1 MLGIA
6 ANHLPR
12 GSDIPGHG
20 YLIAFDA
27 FLTVL
32 RVSSVIIL
40 LNFIFDISTEQRGGE
55 QQAFIQN
62 LPFGANLAGVG
73 FLRFKI
79 GAVGTVTAARLRKGE
94 VVAAR
99 RLLGNGIVNID
110 IAVFRQVI
118 QRPGF
123 PVHQIA
129 RLGGVDG
136 GDRRTFCHASRAGD
150 GTASAAAAG
159 GGTVIFSM
167 IIIQTDPAV
176 QLKITGD
183 LQRIEGVNCEG
194 IRLTIGV
201 CAVARQAAGMNAA
214 VRMINIYRG

>member
-110 IAVFRQVI
+110 ITVFRQVI
-118 QRPGF
+118 QRPAF
-123 PVHQIA
+123 QFT
-129 RLGGVDG
+129 RLPDLAVSTVVTGEPFA
-136 GDRRTFCHASRAGD
+136 TPAGRVM
-150 GTASAAAAG
+150 APRPLPP
-159 GGTVIFSM
+159 
-167 IIIQTDPAV
+167 Q
-176 QLKITGD
+176 
-183 LQRIEGVNCEG
+183 
-194 IRLTIGV
+194 
-201 CAVARQAAGMNAA
+201 AVALSYS
-214 VRMINIYRG
+214 V

>member
-1 MLGIA
+1 MPISL
-6 ANHLPR
+6 
-12 GSDIPGHG
+12 
-20 YLIAFDA
+20 
-27 FLTVL
+27 VL
-32 RVSSVIIL
+32 
-40 LNFIFDISTEQRGGE
+40 
-55 QQAFIQN
+55 A
-62 LPFGANLAGVG
+62 

-99 RLLGNGIVNID
+99 RLLGNGIVNIN

-118 QRPGF
+118 QRPAF
-123 PVHQIA
+123 QFT
-129 RLGGVDG
+129 RLPDLAVSTVVTGEP
-136 GDRRTFCHASRAGD
+136 CHTSWAGD

-201 CAVARQAAGMNAA
+201 APLR
-214 VRMINIYRG
+214 VRPPG